1 MYTPETKELRFNP
14 DGKFRILMI
23 SDLHARGRKIPDE
36 KGRLYSQKMVDA
48 IEALVEETKPD
59 FVMLGGDQCIGY
71 DEAYMRMALSDILEP
86 LHKRGIP
93 WAHVHGNHDNEERMT
108 TAEQEPI
115 YESYPLCLSQAGPE
129 DIFGI
134 GNYVLPVYAS
144 SSNRIAYNIF
154 ALDSHRDITD
164 YIKEFNIPDREN
176 NILMPVS
183 FGSGENQASPFFDQV
198 MWYYDTSE
206 EMEEK
211 NGAKIPAVMF
221 LHVPI
226 LEANL
231 IGRNPDETNMIGH
244 KRCSVGCSELDSGLF
259 FACLERGDV
268 KGIFWGHEH
277 MATFQGTYCGITMGT
292 DGCIGFDMSGHD
304 DLRGGRI
311 LDLDEATGTFE
322 TRFLPLTEIM
332 GRNAWKNPDNFEGG
346 WNTDYF
352 IRKPKSR

>member
-23 SDLHARGRKIPDE
+23 SDLHARGRKTPDE
-36 KGRLYSQKMVDA
+36 QGRLYSQKMVDA
-48 IEALVEETKPD
+48 IEALVAETKPD

-93 WAHVHGNHDNEERMT
+93 WGHVHGNHDNEERMT

-164 YIKEFNIPDREN
+164 YKD
-176 NILMPVS
+176 LL
-183 FGSGENQASPFFDQV
+183 
-198 MWYYDTSE
+198 
-206 EMEEK
+206 
-211 NGAKIPAVMF
+211 AK
-221 LHVPI
+221 
-226 LEANL
+226 
-231 IGRNPDETNMIGH
+231 
-244 KRCSVGCSELDSGLF
+244 
-259 FACLERGDV
+259 
-268 KGIFWGHEH
+268 
-277 MATFQGTYCGITMGT
+277 
-292 DGCIGFDMSGHD
+292 
-304 DLRGGRI
+304 
-311 LDLDEATGTFE
+311 
-322 TRFLPLTEIM
+322 
-332 GRNAWKNPDNFEGG
+332 
-346 WNTDYF
+346 
-352 IRKPKSR
+352 